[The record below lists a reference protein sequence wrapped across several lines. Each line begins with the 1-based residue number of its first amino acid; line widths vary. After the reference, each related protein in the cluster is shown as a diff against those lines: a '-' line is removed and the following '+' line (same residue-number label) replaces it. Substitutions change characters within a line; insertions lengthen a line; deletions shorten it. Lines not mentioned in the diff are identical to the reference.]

1 MDDFAIETSAERE
14 PVHVSALNQY
24 IYCPRRCALIYVEQ
38 TWDENI
44 YTMRGRNL
52 HENVD
57 IDSSHIIAGIR
68 YETALPIWSNR
79 LNLVGK
85 ADLVEFHGDIP
96 YPVEYKV
103 GRRKSFENDALQLCA
118 QAVCLEEMLG
128 VPVPKGALYWH
139 GSRKRKE
146 ITFTPAMRVRL
157 EEVVSAV
164 HKMIAERYVPPPVN
178 DKRCKD
184 CSLKESCLPH
194 VVGNQA
200 LSRKAERELF
210 VISVMKEG

>member
-1 MDDFAIETSAERE
+1 MDECEPIIISAINRYA
-14 PVHVSALNQY
+14 
-24 IYCPRRCALIYVEQ
+24 YCPRRCALVHIEQ
-38 TWDENI
+38 MWNETI
-44 YTMRGRNL
+44 HTARGNEV

-57 IDSSHIIAGIR
+57 IESSHILDGVR
-68 YETALPIWSNR
+68 YERALPIWSKR

-85 ADLVEFHGDIP
+85 ADMVEFHGDIP

-184 CSLKESCLPH
+184 CSLRESCLPN
-194 VVGNQA
+194 VVDDKA
-200 LSRKAERELF
+200 KCRKALGELF
-210 VISVMKEG
+210 ETK